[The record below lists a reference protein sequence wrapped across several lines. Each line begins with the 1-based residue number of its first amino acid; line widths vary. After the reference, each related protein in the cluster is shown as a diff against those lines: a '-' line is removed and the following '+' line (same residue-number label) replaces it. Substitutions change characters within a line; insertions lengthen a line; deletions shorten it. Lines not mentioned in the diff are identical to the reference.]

1 MAWTRES
8 KTNPIIDTTLGLVT
22 TWNGT
27 EFNWDALT
35 TAYFGG
41 VPWTREVKSV
51 AGWTKE
57 A

>member
-8 KTNPIIDTTLGLVT
+8 KTNPIIDATLGALT

-27 EFNWDALT
+27 EFIWNNI
-35 TAYFGG
+35 TASWKTI
-41 VPWTREVKSV
+41 WTKEVKSS

>member
-35 TAYFGG
+35 TAYLGG

>member
-8 KTNPIIDTTLGLVT
+8 KTTPIIDATLGALT

-27 EFNWDALT
+27 EFIWNEIT
-35 TAYFGG
+35 TAY
-41 VPWTREVKSV
+41 WKRLWAKETKSS